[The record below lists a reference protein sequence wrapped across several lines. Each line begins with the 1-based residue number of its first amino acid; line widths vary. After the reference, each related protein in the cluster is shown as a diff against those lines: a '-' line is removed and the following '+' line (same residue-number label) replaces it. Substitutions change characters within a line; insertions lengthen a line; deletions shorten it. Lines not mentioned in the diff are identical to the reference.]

1 MQYLK
6 LRNTFWVVFVTIS
19 LFGSKSC
26 TFENEED
33 YFGIPQCDT
42 LLVDRDTI
50 EVYYN
55 DLTYI
60 FTNVCAT
67 CHNSTATYRPGIVM
81 DSYENVV
88 SSINT
93 GKVIPAIQHTG
104 KYKMPYNLP
113 KLQECEIQRIEVW
126 IENGMPESKK

>member
-1 MQYLK
+1 MKYLK
-6 LRNTFWVVFVTIS
+6 LKNTFWVALIAIS
-19 LFGSKSC
+19 LFGSISC

-33 YFGIPQCDT
+33 YFGEPQCDT
-42 LLVDRDTI
+42 LLVNRDTI

-60 FTNVCAT
+60 FTDVCAV
-67 CHNSTATYRPGIVM
+67 CHNSSATYRDGIVM

-93 GKVIPAIQHTG
+93 EKVIPAIQHTG

-126 IENGMPESKK
+126 IENGMLENE